1 MTIGERI
8 KRRRLEL
15 GLSADD
21 LAAKIGKNRATIY
34 RYENSDIEK
43 LPTTILEELSKVL
56 LVTPAYLMGWEE
68 SSKNNK
74 PSLNFSELEKYG
86 IMPLPKTK
94 KIPLIGTIACGEP
107 ILAEENIEGYCSCPE
122 SIDADFCLR
131 AKGDSMI
138 NARIFDGDIL
148 FVCKQDMVEDGEI
161 AVVLIEDEA
170 TVKRVYYD
178 REDNTLTLVPENPK
192 YKVMRFHG
200 ECLDQIRILGKVL
213 AGKYDVK

>member
-1 MTIGERI
+1 MKNRI
-8 KRRRLEL
+8 KEL
-15 GLSADD
+15 RMLNKMTQATLAGKLGIAQNTLSYWEKGTYDPDNESLQKIADLFECSVD
-21 LAAKIGKNRATIY
+21 Y
-34 RYENSDIEK
+34 
-43 LPTTILEELSKVL
+43 VL
-56 LVTPAYLMGWEE
+56 CRDSM
-68 SSKNNK
+68 S
-74 PSLNFSELEKYG
+74 SLNFSELEKYG

-200 ECLDQIRILGKVL
+200 ERLDQIRILGKVL